1 MLKLPVL
8 LLVVGFALAP
18 SACSRR
24 KRSSR
29 DALVA
34 YLQHSK
40 TSEARSNLLALA
52 RGCREAYDREQI
64 DLSGQVRPKAF
75 PSAGPTPAKIP
86 CRREAVPAP
95 VWAAAGWSALHFAP
109 TDPIYFQYQ
118 VIAQGEGDAATFTAR
133 AHADLDCDG
142 KASTFEVTGRVQNGE
157 VVIGRLFTKD
167 ERE

>member
-1 MLKLPVL
+1 MLRLPL
-8 LLVVGFALAP
+8 ILLVVALP
-18 SACSRR
+18 LVGCKQGGRSPT
-24 KRSSR
+24 KR
-29 DALVA
+29 LEA